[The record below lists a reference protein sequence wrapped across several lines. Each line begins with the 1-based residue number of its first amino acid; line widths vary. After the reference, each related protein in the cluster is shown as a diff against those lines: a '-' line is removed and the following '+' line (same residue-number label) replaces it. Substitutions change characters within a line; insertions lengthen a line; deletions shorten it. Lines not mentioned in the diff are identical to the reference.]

1 MLEATENVYE
11 YSDVPVSYHLKHILL
26 FKVDIYLVYSY
37 SYIFSSSAWADV
49 GRVSTLIE
57 THRANYIHLC
67 REKGLAAHALNV
79 DAVAHTQRDLDSCW
93 TAKDVVVRVL

>member
-1 MLEATENVYE
+1 M
-11 YSDVPVSYHLKHILL
+11 
-26 FKVDIYLVYSY
+26 
-37 SYIFSSSAWADV
+37 